1 MQVTVSGK
9 GVDVGES
16 LRTHVEERLA
26 ERVHKYLERVPSI
39 SVIISRESHMF
50 RADIHGN
57 TGTHANVILKSHA
70 ESDDVYAAFDDACDK
85 IEKQLRRYK
94 RRLTSHHK
102 AESVSPEQEEQLY
115 RAVKYVIT
123 DHEEDKIHSVEDA
136 PLVIAEKPEKVEK
149 LTVSAAVMKMDLA
162 DLPALMFI
170 NSTNGRLNVVYRRRD
185 GNISWVDPKSEA
197 NMAA

>member
-9 GVDVGES
+9 GIDVGDA
-16 LRTHVEERLA
+16 LRSHIEARLEER
-26 ERVHKYLERVPSI
+26 VNKYLDRVPSV

-57 TGTHANVILKSHA
+57 TGTHSNVMIKSHD
-70 ESDDVYAAFDDACDK
+70 ENDDVYAAFDGACEK

-102 AESVSPEQEEQLY
+102 AEGVSPEREELLF
-115 RAVKYVIT
+115 RATKYVLE
-123 DHEEDKIHSVEDA
+123 DHEDDKIHSVEDA
-136 PLVIAEKPEKVEK
+136 PVVIAEKAADLEK

-170 NSTNGRLNVVYRRRD
+170 NASNGRLNVVYRRRD
-185 GNISWVDPKSEA
+185 GNISWVDPVTQA
-197 NMAA
+197 LAA